1 MTKYRE
7 ILRLRSMGFS
17 QNDIAA
23 SCQMSKKTVN
33 KVLKL
38 ANEHNLCW
46 PLEER
51 LTDREIDKIIH
62 PNGNEARKTTD
73 RKLPDF
79 DHVKSELLRNGV
91 NKKLLWAEYLE
102 ECKLENAKP
111 LMYSQFCHYIL
122 QDERVRRAT
131 MHINRKPGEQ
141 IEVDWAG
148 DPAYVIDP
156 ETGERK
162 KAFVFVGVLNY
173 SMYAYAEAFPDEK
186 QKSWNDAHIHMF
198 EFFGGVSKM
207 LVPDNCKT
215 AVVHNRKHEDELNSS
230 YQELAEHYGTAIIPA
245 RVRAPK
251 DKASAE
257 GTVGNVS
264 TWIVAALRNEEFF
277 SIGELN
283 CAIRKKLEEYNER
296 PFQKKEGSRKRL
308 FDQEE
313 RTFLL
318 PLPRTRYEN
327 ASWRSLSVQFNYHVC
342 VDGNFYSVPF
352 GFIGKKVD
360 VRETDSIVEIF
371 DDGNRIASHAK
382 LLNCKGKYNTLA
394 VHMPEKHQK
403 FLEWDGDR
411 FRNWARK
418 IGYSVLTV
426 IERVLASKPIEQQ
439 AYKACMAILSLA
451 KDYTDASLEAAC
463 ERVIS
468 FGVTP
473 TFKNIQNLLA
483 ANGDRARKS
492 SERPRGIT
500 RGAEYYRREND

>member
-7 ILRLRSMGFS
+7 ILRLRSLGLS

-23 SCQMSKKTVN
+23 GCHVSKKTVN
-33 KVLKL
+33 RVLKL
-38 ANEHNLCW
+38 AKEHNLNW
-46 PLEER
+46 PLEES
-51 LTDREIDKIIH
+51 LTDKEIDKVIH

-73 RKLPDF
+73 RKLPNF
-79 DHVKSELLRNGV
+79 EHIKSELLRNGV
-91 NKKLLWAEYLE
+91 NKKLLWAEYIE
-102 ECKLENAKP
+102 ECKLIDAKP

-148 DPAYVIDP
+148 DPAYIIDS
-156 ETGERK
+156 ETGELK

-173 SMYAYAEAFPDEK
+173 SRYAFAEAFLDEK

-198 EFFGGVSKM
+198 EFFGGVSKV

-215 AVVHNRKHEDELNSS
+215 AVVHNRKHEDDLNSS

-245 RVRAPK
+245 RIRTPK

-257 GTVGNVS
+257 GTVGNIS
-264 TWIVAALRNEEFF
+264 TWIIAALRNEEFF
-277 SIGELN
+277 SISELN
-283 CAIRKKLEEYNER
+283 QAIRKKLQQYNEK
-296 PFQKKEGSRKRL
+296 PFQKKEGSRKEL
-308 FDQEE
+308 FDLEE
-313 RTFLL
+313 KTFLL
-318 PLPRTRYEN
+318 PLPRTRYES

-352 GFIGKKVD
+352 SFIGRKVD
-360 VRETDSIVEIF
+360 VRDTDSVVEIF
-371 DDGNRIASHAK
+371 DNGNRIASHAK
-382 LLNCKGKYNTLA
+382 MNGCKGKYSTLA
-394 VHMPEKHQK
+394 IHMPEKHQK

-418 IGYSVLTV
+418 IGSNTLTV
-426 IERVLASKPIEQQ
+426 IERTLVSKPVEQQ
-439 AYKACMAILSLA
+439 AYKGCMAILSLS
-451 KDYTDASLEAAC
+451 KSYSDIDLEAAC
-463 ERVIS
+463 GRLIS

-473 TFKNIQNLLA
+473 SYKNIQSLLA
-483 ANGDRARKS
+483 GKDKEESVA
-492 SERPRGIT
+492 SEKPRGIT
-500 RGAEYYRREND
+500 RGADYYRREND